1 MHIPAPTT
9 RLLPRQ
15 TRLIHASEGLRIR
28 VVTGRLWLTQP
39 GAAQDL
45 FLGPGEAVDL
55 LQDWVLVEA
64 DASPRQGAS
73 ESAGFSAYEV
83 HPCAAPAAPPLLRQA
98 LLASGLLKWLA
109 RASGK
114 PGFAPR
120 RTATP

>member
-1 MHIPAPTT
+1 MQIPAPTT

-28 VVTGRLWLTQP
+28 VVSGRLWLTQP

-45 FLGPGEAVDL
+45 FMRPGDSVDL
-55 LQDWVLVEA
+55 LQDWVLIEA

-73 ESAGFSAYEV
+73 EPAGFSAYEI
-83 HPCAAPAAPPLLRQA
+83 HPCSAPAAPPMLRRAQIA
-98 LLASGLLKWLA
+98 RGLLKWWA

-114 PGFAPR
+114 PRFAPR
-120 RTATP
+120 GAATP